1 MEYMEAETLRCL
13 LEGGTVQ
20 VVDVRDEDFKDY
32 IPGAMNVPSELWDD
46 ASTIS
51 GLVERATGKEHVVF
65 HCMKSQQRGPFCAR
79 IFHEAVHAQAQAQAP
94 GGDAT
99 ATTTTPKVHVLRFGF
114 SGWRNAYHDEEGLI
128 VWGTD
133 GVRRL

>member
-1 MEYMEAETLRCL
+1 MMVEYMDAETLRGL
-13 LEGGTVQ
+13 LKGKNVQ

-46 ASTIS
+46 ASTI
-51 GLVERATGKEHVVF
+51 LMLIEKTAGKEHVVF

-79 IFHEAVHAQAQAQAP
+79 LFHEALGEAAST
-94 GGDAT
+94 T
-99 ATTTTPKVHVLRFGF
+99 ATPKVHVLRFGF
-114 SGWRNAYHDEEGLI
+114 SGWRNTYCDDEGLI

-133 GVRRL
+133 GVERL